1 MSPSLSTVALL
12 ADPWNV
18 SLVLTGVSLRVYCI
32 SRGYCIVVQRN
43 SKQNLNTT
51 GSNSK
56 ISIDEQWKEVTHATF
71 FSFSVYLIRLLRQLW
86 YDEHG
91 SEFLESFCR
100 MSVVPIYTITI
111 DTHTQQCVVLNFEG
125 CHNILMG
132 YIDALL
138 DNPYEPL
145 KGIQAHSW
153 ILTLYSNFPC
163 TKFWR
168 KSNYWMDHRRQEL
181 AQAPDSL
188 SRRT

>member
-71 FSFSVYLIRLLRQLW
+71 FSFSMYLIRLLRQLW

-91 SEFLESFCR
+91 SELKNLFAGWALSLFIQLLLTHTHSSVLSSTSKAVTIFWWATLMPSWTIR
-100 MSVVPIYTITI
+100 MS
-111 DTHTQQCVVLNFEG
+111 HWR
-125 CHNILMG
+125 
-132 YIDALL
+132 AS
-138 DNPYEPL
+138 
-145 KGIQAHSW
+145 K
-153 ILTLYSNFPC
+153 LTVEF
-163 TKFWR
+163 
-168 KSNYWMDHRRQEL
+168 
-181 AQAPDSL
+181 
-188 SRRT
+188 